1 MDGKVVFR
9 LSKTGQTI
17 FKSKTYE
24 IRVNGNIIGQ
34 IENKN
39 YTLSE
44 DLPKGKY
51 LIEVGENEFFVR
63 KEIILTNG
71 QMQTI
76 TINPSLTFP
85 FSLAIL
91 IGIAICTAS
100 LIGFMA
106 FTNNMFPQL
115 LPLLFASFIPI
126 LVFRKKDYGHS
137 FASTISITQ

>member
-1 MDGKVVFR
+1 MDGKIVFK
-9 LSKTGQTI
+9 LSKTGQTL

-24 IRVNGNIIGQ
+24 IRINGNIVGHID
-34 IENKN
+34 NKK
-39 YTLSE
+39 YTFLE
-44 DLPKGKY
+44 HLPMGKY
-51 LIEVGENEFFVR
+51 LIEVGENEFFVK
-63 KEIILTNG
+63 KEILLTNG

-126 LVFRKKDYGHS
+126 LIFRKKDYGHS